1 MQAFMISAGSIAAAE
16 MGDRTQLLALLLAA
30 RFRRPWP
37 IAAGILVATLANH
50 AVAGF
55 IGVGI
60 GRLLT
65 PAILNVA
72 VGVSMLAMAASTLIP
87 DKIDEKEQAR
97 SRHGVFVTTLICFF
111 LAEIG
116 DKTQIATMAL
126 AAAYSNLAAVV
137 AGTTAGMLIAN
148 LPVVFLG
155 KAFAGR
161 LPMTLIHR
169 GAALIYAGLGV
180 VFLMRAI

>member
-1 MQAFMISAGSIAAAE
+1 MQAFLISAGSVAAAE
-16 MGDRTQLLALLLAA
+16 MGDRTQILALLLAA

-55 IGVGI
+55 VGLGI

-65 PAILNVA
+65 PAVLNAA
-72 VGVSMLAMAASTLIP
+72 VGISMLAMAIWALIP
-87 DKIDEKEQAR
+87 DKLDENEKTQAHR
-97 SRHGVFVTTLICFF
+97 GVFVTTLVCFF
-111 LAEIG
+111 LAEMG
-116 DKTQIATMAL
+116 DKTQFATMAL

-137 AGTTAGMLIAN
+137 AGTTIGMLIAN

-155 KAFAGR
+155 QAFAAR
-161 LPMTLIHR
+161 LPLAAIHR
-169 GAALIYAGLGV
+169 ASAAIFAVLGI
-180 VFLMRAI
+180 VFLVRAF